1 MIGCSQTPSGQQS
14 VDQGLVNGN
23 RKGHGIVDG
32 SRVLPSPGTSPT
44 DPDFEHIPVQLLNA
58 STETSGGFAPDFGIE
73 TRPMFVGSA
82 AGRMPPTVPISREG
96 GVREK
101 LERA

>member
-1 MIGCSQTPSGQQS
+1 MVGRCENPSGQQT
-14 VDQGLVNGN
+14 VAQGLVNGN

-73 TRPMFVGSA
+73 TRPMFGGSA
-82 AGRMPPTVPISREG
+82 ARRTRPYWTKCRG
-96 GVREK
+96 GGH
-101 LERA
+101 A